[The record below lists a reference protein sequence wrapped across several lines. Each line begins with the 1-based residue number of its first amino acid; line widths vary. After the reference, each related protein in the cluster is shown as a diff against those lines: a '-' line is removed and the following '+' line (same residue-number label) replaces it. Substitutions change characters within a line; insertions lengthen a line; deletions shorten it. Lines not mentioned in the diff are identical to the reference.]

1 MKNESMLNA
10 IAIIASGYIN
20 EETVNRRTTNKH
32 NTYCQAFEP
41 VDRPAV
47 PSLEINNFKFN
58 ELFNVVTKH
67 YLLYFQLY
75 FYFIISYN
83 SKGN

>member
-1 MKNESMLNA
+1 MLNA

-47 PSLEINNFKFN
+47 PSLEI
-58 ELFNVVTKH
+58 
-67 YLLYFQLY
+67 
-75 FYFIISYN
+75 
-83 SKGN
+83 